1 MNLTFSPAVQ
11 RLIAASGALALLAVA
26 VLQPEY
32 LAVLLPAAVAAL
44 AALAFY
50 QFPMAVVGVLVLT
63 YGLGLDIQLD
73 VLTNTGGGGGS
84 VATLGASAVKVVPFA
99 LAGVL
104 LLRYGPSN
112 AVNWPFLTFVA
123 IAGLSLAIL
132 PIGRVAGFGD
142 MARSFIGST
151 APFVVGLAFAPRRI
165 WTALVR
171 GAALVPVISALGS
184 IVTEVIGF
192 YPMFGTFGR
201 FQGLHSAPFLAGFCV
216 TAIFASTL
224 EYLRDFRFRWLLL
237 GGANLA
243 ILLGTQARAPFI
255 AVSLFLLLIFTL
267 AGPRIFPLRRKVDL
281 VMGGMVPAVILLGPA
296 LAYALQRFTGESE
309 NFSGRDIIWPY
320 FLNAIEQRPLFGFG
334 LGAGKLIVDP
344 EDPTIKLLGSNA
356 AHNEY
361 LRLSV
366 DAGIIGCAA
375 IFLSVIIWIWNGTRG
390 ARPVD
395 QLVLR
400 CALVAALLHSGF
412 DNTLIASTAVMQF
425 IFFAAALAR
434 ARIEAEPSHRRPS
447 RSSPS
452 SSPRRAL
459 A

>member
-1 MNLTFSPAVQ
+1 MDIVFSPALQ
-11 RLIAASGALALLAVA
+11 RLLAASGAIALLLVA
-26 VLQPEY
+26 VLEPE
-32 LAVLLPAAVAAL
+32 LLQTLLPAAVAAF

-50 QFPMAVVGVLVLT
+50 QFPLAMVAMLVLT
-63 YGLGLDIQLD
+63 YGLALDIQIDL
-73 VLTNTGGGGGS
+73 LTAVGGGGAG
-84 VATLGASAVKVVPFA
+84 AALGAVVKVVPFA

-104 LLRYGPSN
+104 LVRYGLSS
-112 AVNWPFLTFVA
+112 AINWPFMAFVA

-151 APFVVGLAFAPRRI
+151 APFVLGFALAPRRV
-165 WTALVR
+165 WTALCR
-171 GAALVPVISALGS
+171 GAALVPVISAVAS
-184 IVTEVIGF
+184 IFTDVAGL

-224 EYLRDFRFRWLLL
+224 EYLREFRLRWLLL

-243 ILLGTQARAPFI
+243 ILLATQARAPFI
-255 AVSLFLLLIFTL
+255 AVGLFLLLVFVL
-267 AGPRIFPLRRKVDL
+267 SGPRIFPLKRKVDL
-281 VMGGMVPAVILLGPA
+281 VMGGMVPAVLLLGPA
-296 LAYALQRFTGESE
+296 LLYALQRFTGESE
-309 NFSGRDIIWPY
+309 NLSGRDIIWPY
-320 FLNAIEQRPLFGFG
+320 FLDAIEQRPLFGFG

-344 EDPTIKLLGSNA
+344 EDPTIKLLGSSA

-361 LRLSV
+361 LRLAV
-366 DAGIIGCAA
+366 DAGVIGCAA
-375 IFLSVIIWIWNGTRG
+375 IFLSIIIWIWNGTRR
-390 ARPVD
+390 AKPVD
-395 QLVLR
+395 KLVLR

-425 IFFAAALAR
+425 CFFAAALAR
-434 ARIEAEPSHRRPS
+434 ARLESEQPQRGRRS
-447 RSSPS
+447 S

>member
-1 MNLTFSPAVQ
+1 MDTAFSPALQ
-11 RLIAASGALALLAVA
+11 RFIAASGAAGLLLLAVLA
-26 VLQPEY
+26 PEY
-32 LAVLLPAAVAAL
+32 MMTVLPSAVAGL

-50 QFPMAVVGVLVLT
+50 QFPMALVGALVLT
-63 YGLGLDIQLD
+63 YGFALDIQLD
-73 VLTNTGGGGGS
+73 LLTGGGGGG
-84 VATLGASAVKVVPFA
+84 ALGAVVKLVPFA

-104 LLRYGPSN
+104 VVRYGISG
-112 AVNWPFLTFVA
+112 AVNWPFLAFVA

-132 PIGRVAGFGD
+132 PIGRIAGFGD

-151 APFVVGLAFAPRRI
+151 APFVLGFAVAPRRI

-171 GAALVPVISALGS
+171 GAALVPLVSVFGS
-184 IVTEVIGF
+184 IFTDLAGV

-224 EYLRDFRFRWLLL
+224 EYLRDFRLRWLLL

-243 ILLGTQARAPFI
+243 VLLATQARAPFI
-255 AVSLFLLLIFTL
+255 AVALFLLLVFVL
-267 AGPRIFPLRRKVDL
+267 SGARILPLKRKVDL
-281 VMGGMVPAVILLGPA
+281 VMGGMVPAVLLLGPA
-296 LAYALQRFTGESE
+296 LLYALQRFTGESE
-309 NFSGRDIIWPY
+309 NLSGRDIIWPY
-320 FLNAIEQRPLFGFG
+320 FLDAIQQRPLFGFG

-344 EDPTIKLLGSNA
+344 EDPTIRLLGSNA

-366 DAGIIGCAA
+366 DAGVVGCAA

-425 IFFAAALAR
+425 CFFAAALAR
-434 ARIEAEPSHRRPS
+434 ARIESEHPQRSL
-447 RSSPS
+447 RSSP
-452 SSPRRAL
+452 PRRAL